1 MLQPGWASW
10 FPRCLLLIITALT
23 SSVSANRDLRPCDE
37 TDYYYQYTECDSTGS
52 RWRVAIPR
60 NPGSCSHLPPPTRGT
75 DCSFSCPAGKFLEM
89 TTQQC
94 TPCEAG
100 SYSLGSGLRFD
111 QWDVIPAGF
120 TCLSSFLDPGPNGED
135 IQACNSS
142 SWTPQGV
149 YLESN
154 RDECT
159 VSLVYAVHLE
169 KQGSVSFTYQY
180 PDSNI
185 FFEFYVQNEQCQ
197 EMAQADDQKWIKDTN
212 NGEWGTHT
220 VNLKSGMNILYW
232 RTTGIVVGGKM
243 VKPVLL
249 KNIQIEGVAYTSECF
264 PCRPGW
270 FSPTP
275 GSSSCQPC
283 PSNTFSIKDASSCTP
298 CPEHHYSHEG
308 WAECKTR
315 PPCSEKDYFQI
326 HTACDSEGKTQVLY
340 RWVEPK
346 ICVENI
352 TGAVE
357 LPATGQR
364 EPCPPCNP
372 GYYNSNDSTCL
383 PCPPGTH
390 SDGTYGTEP
399 VLGYEYK
406 WWNVLPSNMKTS
418 CFNVG
423 NSKCDDMNGWE
434 VAGDHIRSGAGSS
447 DNDYLI
453 LTLHVPGFKVPA
465 SLSGMTGSEFGQIT
479 FVFETICSADCEL
492 YFMMVRRYVSDMVKL
507 YSVSVTNVLD
517 GVASACRACALVPQ
531 NSQRASSSCIPCP
544 AGFYIDRDTNRCQE
558 CPPNTHLA
566 GRHTYGQDACLACGP
581 GSISNKEHSRC
592 YSDCFFTH
600 TENNRTLTFDLSPL
614 SDVASL
620 IIGPSFTSKGTKYLH
635 LFNISLCGHE
645 GKRAAIC
652 TDNVTDVSSKDDQSD
667 SAQFVNSVDSFI
679 CQSTIIPADGR
690 GFRMAISSQS
700 ISLAD
705 TFIGATVDTVL
716 DGVNAKPDLF
726 PENSKDVPDIN
737 FFYRSTQATASC
749 EQGRSSVITVRCNPE
764 KSEQGEVS
772 VPRNCSA
779 GTCDGCTFH
788 FLWESASA
796 CPHCSEDDYHQ
807 IEGACKGG
815 VQETLYVWN
824 EPKLCTKG
832 VSLPPRSSSPCE
844 AIALWL
850 KVGVGGGAFVAV
862 LLISLTCYFWKK
874 NKRLEYKYSRLVMSA
889 NKECELPAADSC
901 ALAEGEEPDDDV
913 VYTQKPSLLGKLRA
927 IANKVHHYSF
937 SILLLVE
944 VRSSI
949 QSWLVVASAALSI
962 CSSSSTCSFGSTK
975 PISASLNQQ
984 EVSEFP
990 VCVSAGWVRVAG
1002 CRRVAVGVSGQL
1014 RHPVALLP
1022 VALSAAN
1029 LIITLGTVVM
1039 VTGFLGCLGAIKENK
1054 CLLLSFFIVLL
1065 MILLAELI
1073 LLILFFVYTDKVSEN
1088 ARRDLKEGLV
1098 LYNTDNNAGLRDA
1111 WNTIQ
1116 GEWRCCGVMNHNDWY
1131 AALHENVVPDPCC
1144 QQFYQDCGRNA
1155 SNTFWTRGCYE
1166 KVEEWLDD
1174 NKHLLGTIAM
1184 CVLVIQLLGMAFSM
1198 TLYQQIHRAGK
1209 KYEA

>member
-1 MLQPGWASW
+1 MS
-10 FPRCLLLIITALT
+10 
-23 SSVSANRDLRPCDE
+23 
-37 TDYYYQYTECDSTGS
+37 
-52 RWRVAIPR
+52 
-60 NPGSCSHLPPPTRGT
+60 
-75 DCSFSCPAGKFLEM
+75 
-89 TTQQC
+89 TQQC
-94 TPCEAG
+94 KPCAAG

-111 QWDVIPAGF
+111 QWDAIPAGF
-120 TCLSSFLDPGPNGED
+120 TNLASFLDPGPNGED

-142 SWTPQGV
+142 SWMPQGV

-169 KQGSVSFTYQY
+169 KKGAVSFTYQY
-180 PDSNI
+180 PDNNI

-197 EMAQADDQKWIKDTN
+197 EMAQTDDQKWIKVTN
-212 NGEWGTHT
+212 NGEWDTHT
-220 VNLKSGMNILYW
+220 VNLKSGTNILYW
-232 RTTGIVVGGKM
+232 RTTGILVGGKM

-270 FSPTP
+270 FSSAP
-275 GSSSCQPC
+275 GSSSCQSC

-298 CPEHHYSHEG
+298 CPAHHYSHEG
-308 WAECKTR
+308 WAECK
-315 PPCSEKDYFQI
+315 
-326 HTACDSEGKTQVLY
+326 VLY
-340 RWVEPK
+340 RWLEPK
-346 ICVENI
+346 ICVENV

-357 LPATGQR
+357 LPTTGQK

-372 GYYNSNDSTCL
+372 GYHNSNDSTCL

-390 SDGTYGTEP
+390 SDGTYEP

-434 VAGDHIRSGAGSS
+434 VAGDHIRSGASSS

-465 SLSGMTGSEFGQIT
+465 SLSGMTGSEFGQIV

-492 YFMMVRRYVSDMVKL
+492 YFMMDVNSKSTTVVESWEGSKGKQSYSHSMTRNASVTYTWAFQRTNHALDTRRYVGDMVKI
-507 YSVSVTNVLD
+507 YSISVTNVVD
-517 GVASACRACALVPQ
+517 GTASSCRACALVPQ
-531 NSQRASSSCIPCP
+531 NSQRAGSSCVPCP
-544 AGFYIDRDTNRCQE
+544 AGFFIDRDTNRCQE

-566 GRHTYGQDACLACGP
+566 GRHTYGQDACVACGP

-592 YSDCFFTH
+592 YSDCSFTH

-614 SDVASL
+614 SAVASL
-620 IIGPSFTSKGTKYLH
+620 TIGPSFTTKGTKYLH

-645 GKRAAIC
+645 GRRAAIC

-667 SAQFVNSVDSFI
+667 LAQFVNSVDSFI

-705 TFIGATVDTVL
+705 AFIGATVDTVL
-716 DGVNAKPDLF
+716 DGVNAKPELY
-726 PENSKDVPDIN
+726 PENLKDVPDIN
-737 FFYRSTQATASC
+737 FFYRSNQATASC
-749 EQGRSSVITVRCNPE
+749 DQGRSSVITVRCNPE
-764 KSEQGEVS
+764 KSERGELS
-772 VPRNCSA
+772 VPSSCPA

-796 CPHCSEDDYHQ
+796 CPRCAEDDYHK

-824 EPKLCTKG
+824 EPKLCAKG
-832 VSLPPRSSSPCE
+832 ASLPPRSSSPCE

-889 NKECELPAADSC
+889 NKDCELPAADSC
-901 ALAEGEEPDDDV
+901 ALAEGEEQDDDV

-927 IANKVHHYSF
+927 IANKLGGCG
-937 SILLLVE
+937 LL
-944 VRSSI
+944 
-949 QSWLVVASAALSI
+949 
-962 CSSSSTCSFGSTK
+962 G
-975 PISASLNQQ
+975 
-984 EVSEFP
+984 
-990 VCVSAGWVRVAG
+990 
-1002 CRRVAVGVSGQL
+1002 VGVWLSVSQGSFATL
-1014 RHPVALLP
+1014 SPSFP
-1022 VALSAAN
+1022 SLSAAN
-1029 LIITLGTVVM
+1029 LIISLGTVVM

-1065 MILLAELI
+1065 IILLAELI

-1131 AALHENVVPDPCC
+1131 LALHDNVVPDRCC
-1144 QQFYQDCGRNA
+1144 QHFYQGCGHNA
-1155 SNTFWTRGCYE
+1155 SNVFWTRGCYE

>member
-1 MLQPGWASW
+1 MREQVWASW
-10 FPRCLLLIITALT
+10 FPRCLLLIITAHAP
-23 SSVSANRDLRPCDE
+23 SVSAGRDLRPCDE

-52 RWRVAIPR
+52 RWRVSIPL
-60 NPGSCSHLPPPTRGT
+60 NPGSCSDLPPPTRGT
-75 DCSFSCPAGKFLEM
+75 DCSFSCPAGKYLEM
-89 TTQQC
+89 SIQEC
-94 TPCEAG
+94 TPCAAG

-111 QWDVIPAGF
+111 QWDAIPAGF
-120 TCLSSFLDPGPNGED
+120 TSLASFLDPGPNGED

-180 PDSNI
+180 PDNNI

-197 EMAQADDQKWIKDTN
+197 EMAQTDDQKWIKVTN
-212 NGEWGTHT
+212 NGEWDTHT
-220 VNLKSGMNILYW
+220 VNLKSGTNILYW
-232 RTTGIVVGGKM
+232 RTTGILVGGKM

-270 FSPTP
+270 FSPAP
-275 GSSSCQPC
+275 GSSSCEPC
-283 PSNTFSIKDASSCTP
+283 PSNTFSIKDAASCTP

-308 WAECKTR
+308 WAECKVR

-346 ICVENI
+346 ICVENV

-364 EPCPPCNP
+364 KPCPPCNP

-390 SDGTYGTEP
+390 SDGTSACTECPAGTEP
-399 VLGYEYK
+399 VLGYEFK

-434 VAGDHIRSGAGSS
+434 VAGDHIRSGASSS

-465 SLSGMTGSEFGQIT
+465 SLSGMTGNEFGQIT

-492 YFMMVRRYVSDMVKL
+492 YFMMDVNSKSTTVVESWEGSKGKQSYTHSMTRNASVTYTWAFQRTNQALDMRRYVSDMVKV
-507 YSVSVTNVLD
+507 YSISVTNVID
-517 GVASACRACALVPQ
+517 GVASACRVCALIPQ
-531 NSQRASSSCIPCP
+531 NSQRAGSSCVPCP
-544 AGFYIDRDTNRCQE
+544 AGFFIDRDTNRCQE

-566 GRHTYGQDACLACGP
+566 GRHTYGQDACVACGP
-581 GSISNKEHSRC
+581 GSVSNKEHSRC
-592 YSDCFFTH
+592 YSDCSFTH

-614 SDVASL
+614 SDVASVT
-620 IIGPSFTSKGTKYLH
+620 IGPSFTSKGTKYLH
-635 LFNISLCGHE
+635 LFNMSLCGHE
-645 GKRAAIC
+645 GKRAAVC
-652 TDNVTDVSSKDDQSD
+652 TDNVTVVSNKDDESD
-667 SAQFVNSVDSFI
+667 PAQFVNSVDSFI

-700 ISLAD
+700 VSLAD
-705 TFIGATVDTVL
+705 TFIGATVDSVL

-737 FFYRSTQATASC
+737 FFYRSRQATASC
-749 EQGRSSVITVRCNPE
+749 DQGRSSVITVRCNPE
-764 KSEQGEVS
+764 KSERGELS
-772 VPRNCSA
+772 VPSTCPA

-796 CPHCSEDDYHQ
+796 CPRCSEDDYHQ

-832 VSLPPRSSSPCE
+832 ASLPARSSVPCE

-901 ALAEGEEPDDDV
+901 GLAEGEEPDDDV

-927 IANKVHHYSF
+927 IANK
-937 SILLLVE
+937 E
-944 VRSSI
+944 DGDSSESVQLNSS
-949 QSWLVVASAALSI
+949 QSDR
-962 CSSSSTCSFGSTK
+962 
-975 PISASLNQQ
+975 
-984 EVSEFP
+984 
-990 VCVSAGWVRVAG
+990 WV
-1002 CRRVAVGVSGQL
+1002 
-1014 RHPVALLP
+1014 
-1022 VALSAAN
+1022 
-1029 LIITLGTVVM
+1029 LG
-1039 VTGFLGCLGAIKENK
+1039 
-1054 CLLLSFFIVLL
+1054 
-1065 MILLAELI
+1065 
-1073 LLILFFVYTDKVSEN
+1073 
-1088 ARRDLKEGLV
+1088 
-1098 LYNTDNNAGLRDA
+1098 
-1111 WNTIQ
+1111 
-1116 GEWRCCGVMNHNDWY
+1116 
-1131 AALHENVVPDPCC
+1131 
-1144 QQFYQDCGRNA
+1144 
-1155 SNTFWTRGCYE
+1155 
-1166 KVEEWLDD
+1166 
-1174 NKHLLGTIAM
+1174 
-1184 CVLVIQLLGMAFSM
+1184 
-1198 TLYQQIHRAGK
+1198 
-1209 KYEA
+1209 